1 MPTNVETPDSEMT
14 YGDFYI
20 RQDHKFL
27 HNIYSYSAL
36 AECEQIKTL
45 ANYYKLIKNLLI
57 FAFVYKMFGQCETL
71 MISVS

>member
-27 HNIYSYSAL
+27 HNIYSYSEL

-45 ANYYKLIKNLLI
+45 ANYYEHLSKTCSYLHLFTKCLDSAKL
-57 FAFVYKMFGQCETL
+57 
-71 MISVS
+71 